1 MFQEMLV
8 RVTLR
13 ITKSDRAMSPFGP
26 SLKLAIPL
34 RCLATGESY
43 HSLAFSFRVAH
54 NTISLFVPQ
63 VCDAITEEYQ
73 DEVLVTPTTPDGW
86 KEVAEGFGRRWNFHN
101 ACGAIYGKHIRIKKP
116 SKSGSAF
123 HNYQSS

>member
-8 RVTLR
+8 RVTPR
-13 ITKSDRAMSPFGP
+13 ITKSDRARSPLAPG
-26 SLKLAIPL
+26 LKLAITL
-34 RCLATGESY
+34 RFLATGESY

-86 KEVAEGFGRRWNFHN
+86 KEVAEGFGRRWNFHH
-101 ACGAIYGKHIRIKKP
+101 A
-116 SKSGSAF
+116 
-123 HNYQSS
+123 